1 MKLKISTP
9 VEVLFDGEVSRVEL
23 PTENGI
29 VAIEAGHV
37 PMVISIKPGLISI
50 RTEQIYMQPDSK
62 SCISTSKGMAFID
75 GKIIRIVSADATLN
89 PNEDTDTLLE
99 IRQDLEHKIAL
110 LKTEGSI
117 EEIEKA
123 MVKLEKINAD
133 IVLKWMNN

>member
-23 PTENGI
+23 PTENGTI
-29 VAIEAGHV
+29 AIESGHV

-50 RTEQIYMQPDSK
+50 RTEQIYMQPDRK
-62 SCISTSKGMAFID
+62 SCISTSKGMAFVD

-89 PNEDTDTLLE
+89 PNEDTDTLLA

-133 IVLKWMNN
+133 LELK